1 MFTSTLDLYMAN
13 KSFES
18 RMHDYEVFCGAFI
31 RNILLNRGKS
41 PAQIWMEV
49 FNTKSHTNKLESI
62 LEFMVVS
69 KLIKHTTES
78 RLDKR
83 TYKISSGKRD
93 SAIIDANLR
102 TYFDLSADNKGVT
115 YKLNEDG
122 YLCRVKSETPAD
134 SEEDAVFRILGN
146 SDNNVFDNFSD
157 EDLIAELKRRH
168 SSATVH
174 VIIKY

>member
-1 MFTSTLDLYMAN
+1 
-13 KSFES
+13 
-18 RMHDYEVFCGAFI
+18 
-31 RNILLNRGKS
+31 
-41 PAQIWMEV
+41 MEV

-115 YKLNEDG
+115 YELNEDG
-122 YLCRVKSETPAD
+122 YLRRVKSETPEEIPN
-134 SEEDAVFRILGN
+134 SEEDVFRILGN
-146 SDNNVFDNFSD
+146 NDVNVLDNFSD
-157 EDLIAELKRRH
+157 DDLIAELKRRH
-168 SSATVH
+168 TSAVAVN
-174 VIIKY
+174 VIIRY

>member
-1 MFTSTLDLYMAN
+1 
-13 KSFES
+13 
-18 RMHDYEVFCGAFI
+18 MHDYEVFCGAFI

-41 PAQIWMEV
+41 PAQIWTEV

-115 YKLNEDG
+115 YELNEDG
-122 YLCRVKSETPAD
+122 YLRRVKFETPEEIPD
-134 SEEDAVFRILGN
+134 SEEDVFRILGN
-146 SDNNVFDNFSD
+146 SDANMFDNFSD

>member
-1 MFTSTLDLYMAN
+1 MAN

-31 RNILLNRGKS
+31 RNILLSRGKS
-41 PAQIWMEV
+41 PAQIWAEV
-49 FNTKSHTNKLESI
+49 FNTKSHTHKLESI

-115 YKLNEDG
+115 YELNEDG
-122 YLCRVKSETPAD
+122 YLRRVKSETPEEIPD
-134 SEEDAVFRILGN
+134 SEEDVFRILGN
-146 SDNNVFDNFSD
+146 SDANMFDNFSD

>member
-1 MFTSTLDLYMAN
+1 MAN

-41 PAQIWMEV
+41 PAQIWAEV
-49 FNTKSHTNKLESI
+49 FNTKSHTHKLESI

-115 YKLNEDG
+115 YELNEDG
-122 YLCRVKSETPAD
+122 YLRRVKSETPEEIPD
-134 SEEDAVFRILGN
+134 SEENVFRILGN
-146 SDNNVFDNFSD
+146 SDANMFDNFSD

>member
-1 MFTSTLDLYMAN
+1 MAN

-41 PAQIWMEV
+41 PAQIWAEV
-49 FNTKSHTNKLESI
+49 FNTKSHTHKLESI

-115 YKLNEDG
+115 YELNEDG
-122 YLCRVKSETPAD
+122 YLRRVKSETPEEIPD
-134 SEEDAVFRILGN
+134 SEEDVFRILGN
-146 SDNNVFDNFSD
+146 SDANMFDNFSD

>member
-1 MFTSTLDLYMAN
+1 MAN

-31 RNILLNRGKS
+31 RNILLSRGKS
-41 PAQIWMEV
+41 PAQIWAEV
-49 FNTKSHTNKLESI
+49 FNTKSHTHKLESI

-115 YKLNEDG
+115 YELNEDG
-122 YLCRVKSETPAD
+122 YLRRVKSETPEEIPD

-146 SDNNVFDNFSD
+146 SDANVFDNFSD

>member
-1 MFTSTLDLYMAN
+1 MAN

-41 PAQIWMEV
+41 PAQIWTEV
-49 FNTKSHTNKLESI
+49 FNTKSHTHKLESI

-102 TYFDLSADNKGVT
+102 TYFDLSADNKEVT
-115 YKLNEDG
+115 YELNEDG
-122 YLCRVKSETPAD
+122 YLRRVKSETPEEIPD
-134 SEEDAVFRILGN
+134 SEEDVFRILGN
-146 SDNNVFDNFSD
+146 SDANMFDNFSD

>member
-1 MFTSTLDLYMAN
+1 MAN

-41 PAQIWMEV
+41 PAQIWAEV
-49 FNTKSHTNKLESI
+49 FNTKSHTHKLESI

-102 TYFDLSADNKGVT
+102 TYFDLSADNKRVT
-115 YKLNEDG
+115 YELNEDG
-122 YLCRVKSETPAD
+122 YLRRVKSETPEEIPD
-134 SEEDAVFRILGN
+134 SEEDVFRILGN
-146 SDNNVFDNFSD
+146 SDANMFDNFSD

>member
-1 MFTSTLDLYMAN
+1 MAN

-31 RNILLNRGKS
+31 RNILLSRGKS
-41 PAQIWMEV
+41 PAQIWAEV
-49 FNTKSHTNKLESI
+49 FNTKSHTHKLESI

-115 YKLNEDG
+115 YELNEDG
-122 YLCRVKSETPAD
+122 YLRRVKSETPEEIPD
-134 SEEDAVFRILGN
+134 SEENVFRILGN
-146 SDNNVFDNFSD
+146 SDANMFDNFSD

>member
-1 MFTSTLDLYMAN
+1 
-13 KSFES
+13 
-18 RMHDYEVFCGAFI
+18 
-31 RNILLNRGKS
+31 
-41 PAQIWMEV
+41 
-49 FNTKSHTNKLESI
+49 
-62 LEFMVVS
+62 MVVS

-115 YKLNEDG
+115 YELNEDG
-122 YLCRVKSETPAD
+122 YLRRVKSETPEEIPD
-134 SEEDAVFRILGN
+134 SEEDVFRILGN
-146 SDNNVFDNFSD
+146 SDANMFDNFSD

>member
-1 MFTSTLDLYMAN
+1 
-13 KSFES
+13 
-18 RMHDYEVFCGAFI
+18 MHDYEVFCGAFI

-41 PAQIWMEV
+41 PAQIWTEV

-115 YKLNEDG
+115 YELNEDG
-122 YLCRVKSETPAD
+122 YLRRVKFETPEEIPD
-134 SEEDAVFRILGN
+134 SEEDVFRILGN
-146 SDNNVFDNFSD
+146 SDANMFDNFSD
-157 EDLIAELKRRH
+157 EDLISELKRRH